1 MSNVDVSFARAEND
15 VTVFFGEHFAQS
27 EQFDAIF
34 RDGMELVE
42 RTASY
47 LDGQGRKESRPLKP
61 PISVVYATESMRL
74 TTRLL
79 ELASWLLVQR
89 GLRDGEIS
97 REEALQKREQLKLR
111 TFGRSQSIK
120 FFDQLPQ
127 GLQDLIGESVGL
139 MERILV
145 IDQGLRAREA
155 PDAASSPGRA
165 NPVNSQLA
173 ALQAAFSGRNRNQ

>member
-1 MSNVDVSFARAEND
+1 MSNVDVSFARAGKD

-27 EQFDAIF
+27 EQFDTIF

-47 LDGQGRKESRPLKP
+47 LDGQGRKDSRPLKP
-61 PISVVYATESMRL
+61 PVSVVYATESMRL

-111 TFGRSQSIK
+111 TFGRPQSIK

-127 GLQDLIGESVGL
+127 GLRDLIRESVGL
-139 MERILV
+139 MDRILV

-155 PDAASSPGRA
+155 PDASWPGPA

-173 ALQAAFSGRNRNQ
+173 ALQAAFSGRNGNQ